1 MSHFDDSADIQ
12 FPFQHDAAL
21 PPRAEGTA
29 NGTNGVSIVQ
39 FADLGLNDLAYV
51 KRTLVDGA
59 RVWAVHAADGT
70 PLTTL
75 NTRETAFAAVRQ
87 HALDPVSVH

>member
-1 MSHFDDSADIQ
+1 MSHFDDSADTLS
-12 FPFQHDAAL
+12 PFASDLAL
-21 PPRAEGTA
+21 PPRSEGTH
-29 NGTNGVSIVQ
+29 GVSIVQ

-51 KRTLVDGA
+51 KRALVDGA